1 MDDCCDP
8 KGYQAVFSSRFAR
21 RVAKR
26 YSKRGL
32 SPAASRMVG
41 FVSEHGL
48 EGATVLEIGGGVGEL
63 HVELLRR
70 GAARVTNLEIST
82 SYEAEARALLERA
95 GLTERVTR
103 GFGDIA
109 TSPELAEPAD
119 VVVMHRVVCCYPDY
133 QLLLS
138 VAANHARRLLVY
150 SHPADNVVAKAIIGS
165 ENLVRR
171 LQRNPFRAFVHP
183 PDAMVAAAEGDGLR
197 TEYRHRAKDWQV
209 VGLVR

>member
-8 KGYQAVFSSRFAR
+8 KGYQAAFSSRFAR
-21 RVAKR
+21 RAARR

-32 SPAASRMVG
+32 SPAAARMVG
-41 FVSEHGL
+41 FVSERGL

-63 HVELLRR
+63 QVELLRR
-70 GAARVTNLEIST
+70 GAARVNNLEIST
-82 SYEAEARALLERA
+82 SYEVEAKALLERS
-95 GLTERVTR
+95 GLTDRVTR
-103 GFGDIA
+103 RFGDIA
-109 TSPELAEPAD
+109 TAPESAEPAD
-119 VVVMHRVVCCYPDY
+119 VVVLHRVVCCYPDY

-150 SHPADNVVAKAIIGS
+150 SHPADNVMSRAVIGS

-183 PDAMVAAAEGDGLR
+183 PAAMVAAAEGDGMR

>member
-21 RVAKR
+21 RVARR

-32 SPAASRMVG
+32 SPAAARMAG
-41 FVSEHGL
+41 FVSERGL

-63 HVELLRR
+63 QVELLRR

-82 SYEAEARALLERA
+82 SYEVEAKALLERS
-95 GLTERVTR
+95 GLSDRVTR
-103 GFGDIA
+103 RFGDIA
-109 TSPELAEPAD
+109 TEPELAEPAD
-119 VVVMHRVVCCYPDY
+119 VVVLHRVVCCYPDY

-150 SHPADNVVAKAIIGS
+150 SHPADNVVVRAAIGS

>member
-48 EGATVLEIGGGVGEL
+48 KGATVLEIGGGIGEL
-63 HVELLRR
+63 QVELLRC
-70 GAARVTNLEIST
+70 GAARVNNLEIST
-82 SYEAEARALLERA
+82 SYEAEARALLARS

-165 ENLVRR
+165 ENLARR